1 MVFGFFKKEEINPD
15 LKWCEDLFF
24 SFDKDKQKEIEKYLC
39 ATTLVF
45 PDMNFQINRRVEE
58 LEELDK
64 QDDLAK
70 EDIKRGGECQN
81 KVNKIIHSSGYQIVP
96 GNFGHWGPVS
106 NLPWGPRKATG
117 DLMTQRGGIWD
128 SYKKIEKKPEFDV
141 DKSMYYVNQV
151 QNYVNGPPGTLISK

>member
-70 EDIKRGGECQN
+70 EDIKRVKLILLILWLEAM
-81 KVNKIIHSSGYQIVP
+81 
-96 GNFGHWGPVS
+96 
-106 NLPWGPRKATG
+106 R
-117 DLMTQRGGIWD
+117 DLDEESARR
-128 SYKKIEKKPEFDV
+128 IEKIKHPLLRD
-141 DKSMYYVNQV
+141 
-151 QNYVNGPPGTLISK
+151 